1 MSLWHAIGLA
11 KPSYSRILALRF
23 VATPSDGSSRIQLQK
38 PVGEEGFFSYGRN
51 FSRDPNIKSSLKPQ
65 KFDTPKSFML
75 GRLGHCYEV
84 YPLILLAIS
93 LVTGMVLTGY
103 YSLTKIEV
111 WIDKRPKLAPWD
123 WERARDSYWKQS
135 TVYFDLDGRTR
146 KRCETMEIL
155 QDEMLEAAKKR
166 GTR

>member
-1 MSLWHAIGLA
+1 MPKLPYVYGSDLWRS
-11 KPSYSRILALRF
+11 PALF
-23 VATPSDGSSRIQLQK
+23 SDTKMVVI
-38 PVGEEGFFSYGRN
+38 
-51 FSRDPNIKSSLKPQ
+51 
-65 KFDTPKSFML
+65 FML

-135 TVYFDLDGRTR
+135 TV
-146 KRCETMEIL
+146 
-155 QDEMLEAAKKR
+155 
-166 GTR
+166 